1 MSKSMN
7 NTIRTSTTVSKSLLE
22 ALRETSNKLGNRNDS
37 KIIRKAIEMYI
48 LATFTIKPLYLI
60 IKDNNNSKN
69 NNNNKKKI
77 NCTEDLYK
85 ELTRTYKEQFK
96 LKKNELTQVSFH
108 NNEDKVRVAFTTS
121 SCYLEILAAETDLST
136 IDNSYKNTLSQ
147 QIEFALEYL
156 LYCYSSTEVS
166 FLNYEKNPL
175 FHLNG
180 NKFDEVMRLKNE
192 ELSNNKTYYC
202 LVDAFAGALG
212 LTMNINAK
220 HYIVNDLDR
229 DRVNLYL
236 CVKHD
241 PFELIKLLLNMDLSD
256 TNFIALKNHNP
267 VLSDDLSEEK
277 ASYDEAAI
285 YLFRTNRCCRDDLNS
300 LSKSSSNLSVLKKID
315 SILFY
320 HEKLKDA
327 TILNLNV
334 FTLLKDLDKY
344 TSQKHFRST
353 LIVLDP
359 PYYKT
364 SGYEVNNL
372 EQKNSTDFTESI
384 TPHESL
390 LKSVTNFKGYFRY
403 YYRNHPAINNLI
415 DNYSQTRNYQF
426 TLNAK
431 NQGKKINERILTNI
445 KIPLEDNNFILM

>member
-7 NTIRTSTTVSKSLLE
+7 NTIRSSTTVSKSLLE
-22 ALRETSNKLGNRNDS
+22 ALRETSNKLGNWNDS

-60 IKDNNNSKN
+60 IKDNNN
-69 NNNNKKKI
+69 NKKKI

-85 ELTRTYKEQFK
+85 ELTRTYKEQFE
-96 LKKNELTQVSFH
+96 LKKKELPQVSFH
-108 NNEDKVRVAFTTS
+108 NNEDKERVAFTTS

-156 LYCYSSTEVS
+156 LYCYSSTEVA
-166 FLNYEKNPL
+166 FLNCKKNPL

-180 NKFDEVMRLKNE
+180 NKFDEVMRSKNE

-256 TNFIALKNHNP
+256 TKFIALKNHDP
-267 VLSDDLSEEK
+267 VLSNELSEET
-277 ASYDEAAI
+277 ASFDEAAI

-315 SILFY
+315 GILFY
-320 HEKLKDA
+320 REKLKDA
-327 TILNLNV
+327 TILNLDV
-334 FTLLKDLDKY
+334 FKLLTNLDKY
-344 TSQKHFRST
+344 TPQKHFRST

-359 PYYKT
+359 PYFKV
-364 SGYEVNNL
+364 SGYEVNNPKP
-372 EQKNSTDFTESI
+372 ENSTDFTESI

-403 YYRNHPAINNLI
+403 YYRDHPAVNNLI
-415 DNYSQTRNYQF
+415 DYSHTRNYQF

>member
-7 NTIRTSTTVSKSLLE
+7 NTIRSSTTVSKSLLE
-22 ALRETSNKLGNRNDS
+22 ALRETSNKLGNWNDS

-60 IKDNNNSKN
+60 IKDNNN
-69 NNNNKKKI
+69 NKKKI

-85 ELTRTYKEQFK
+85 ELTRTYKEQFE
-96 LKKNELTQVSFH
+96 LKKKELPQVSFH
-108 NNEDKVRVAFTTS
+108 NNEDKERVAFTTS

-136 IDNSYKNTLSQ
+136 IDNSYKNSLSQ

-166 FLNYEKNPL
+166 FLNYKKNPL

-180 NKFDEVMRLKNE
+180 NKFDEVMRSKNE

-256 TNFIALKNHNP
+256 MNFIALKNHVP
-267 VLSDDLSEEK
+267 VLSNELSEET

-285 YLFRTNRCCRDDLNS
+285 YLFRTNRCCRDDMNS

-327 TILNLNV
+327 TILNLDV
-334 FTLLKDLDKY
+334 FSLLEDLKNY
-344 TSQKHFRST
+344 TPQKHFRST

-359 PYYKT
+359 PYFKV
-364 SGYEVNNL
+364 SGYEVNNPKQ
-372 EQKNSTDFTESI
+372 ENSTDFTKSI
-384 TPHESL
+384 TPHKSL

-403 YYRNHPAINNLI
+403 YYRDHPAVNNLI
-415 DNYSQTRNYQF
+415 DDSHTCNYQF